1 MRLICSGEQFTC
13 FTSTKVQILSL
24 HRMRL
29 ICSGTRTPRFTSFR
43 QVSLLALLVQ
53 ELQASLANSRELSF
67 LALLAQK
74 STNTAT
80 GVEPRV
86 LRAAGDQFTCFTGTK
101 VQILTP
107 EVLQFEQYQS
117 AKEFM
122 YHAKFSGTQFTSVA
136 CFTGTAVHI
145 LTRGVSGLFL
155 DTFSAQNIS
164 LLALLVLLVQQ
175 YTY

>member
-1 MRLICSGEQFTC
+1 LLYWHK
-13 FTSTKVQILSL
+13 KVQILPPES
-24 HRMRL
+24 
-29 ICSGTRTPRFTSFR
+29 
-43 QVSLLALLVQ
+43 
-53 ELQASLANSRELSF
+53 
-67 LALLAQK
+67 K
-74 STNTAT
+74 
-80 GVEPRV
+80 PRV
-86 LRAAGDQFTCFTGTK
+86 LRAAGDQFTCFTSTK

-122 YHAKFSGTQFTSVA
+122 YHAKFSGTHLTFVA